1 MFHPSN
7 VQEEM
12 WTKCNFLKMTDV
24 CVLCSDCRF
33 IYNEC
38 YVSYIHDDKENG
50 DTGIGLWMDVCL
62 KLEAK
67 HRFLVPRSHVVLVEQ
82 L

>member
-1 MFHPSN
+1 
-7 VQEEM
+7 
-12 WTKCNFLKMTDV
+12 MTDA
-24 CVLCSDCRF
+24 CVLCGDCRF

-62 KLEAK
+62 KLE
-67 HRFLVPRSHVVLVEQ
+67 V
-82 L
+82 